1 MRLSILF
8 LFTLLISCGDPAGT
22 SNTDAKATDTLPELS
37 EIDPSLIGKEDTI
50 KAKTT
55 YAITSDPAIDRAKLY
70 DEVMTIHD
78 DVMPKMANINKIKAT
93 LGSQLKNDKNLDAKT
108 TKVINDLIA
117 KMDEASKSMFG
128 WMNKFKSPEGR
139 LSHEEAM
146 KYLEEEKV
154 KITEVKK
161 LILEAIAEGEAYTN
175 L

>member
-1 MRLSILF
+1 M
-8 LFTLLISCGDPAGT
+8 SCGNPTGT
-22 SNTDAKATDTLPELS
+22 PDTDAKAKDTLPELS
-37 EIDPSLIGKEDTI
+37 EIDPSLIGKQDTI
-50 KAKTT
+50 RAKST

-70 DEVMTIHD
+70 DEVMNIHD
-78 DVMPKMANINKIKAT
+78 DVMPKMANINKIKVSLA
-93 LGSQLKNDKNLDAKT
+93 SQLKNTKNLDDKT
-108 TKVINDLIA
+108 TKAINDLIA

-154 KITEVKK
+154 KILEVKE
-161 LILEAIAEGEAYTN
+161 LILKTIAEGEAYTN